1 MFTDNPNIVKLSDKI
16 YHYKGFLTSEEL
28 EKINKIVDKVE
39 TSNHYF
45 EEIEFRPVK
54 EIKELFPIWEKVSD
68 LLYPEY
74 VIHPLLH
81 MLKFSEGSKMLPHCD
96 SPGEGNDEELTV
108 PDLWGTC
115 CLLSWGVITYFGDWE
130 GGELYY
136 PNQGIEIDVKPGDL
150 VIHGALSDC
159 MHGVK
164 EITKGTRYAFSN
176 FSLKADKNPGSFY
189 NYKTP
194 EYYEAIKDLD
204 TWLGPIKENPK
215 VIKMDELKYS

>member
-1 MFTDNPNIVKLSDKI
+1 MFTDNTNIVKLADKI
-16 YHYKGFLTSEEL
+16 YHYKGFLTPEEL
-28 EKINKIVDKVE
+28 KKINSIVDKVE

-54 EIKELFPIWEKVSD
+54 EIKELFTVWEKISD

-81 MLKFSEGSKMLPHCD
+81 MIKFTEGSKMLPHCD
-96 SPGEGNDEELTV
+96 SPGEGNHEELTV

-176 FSLKADKNPGSFY
+176 FSLKAEKNPGSFY

-194 EYYEAIKDLD
+194 DYYEAVKDLE